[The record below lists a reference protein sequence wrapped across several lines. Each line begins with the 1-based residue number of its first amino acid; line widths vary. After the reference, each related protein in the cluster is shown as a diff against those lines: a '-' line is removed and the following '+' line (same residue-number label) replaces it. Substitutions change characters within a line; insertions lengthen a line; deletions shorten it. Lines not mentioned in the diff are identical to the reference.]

1 MRAGTGGKGVWS
13 PRERVVVRGAA
24 ASAADVGA
32 PASAQAGL
40 VPITVVTGFLGSG
53 KTTLMNR
60 ILTED
65 HGKKIAVI
73 INEFG
78 EVGIDGDIVSS
89 ATNVSEDVML
99 LNNGCLCCTVRD
111 DLIKMISNLVGRKE
125 REKEEFDH
133 IIIETTGMR
142 IRNTERVK
150 QTGGTPTRLLLLL
163 LSQCG
168 R

>member
-1 MRAGTGGKGVWS
+1 MA
-13 PRERVVVRGAA
+13 
-24 ASAADVGA
+24 GA
-32 PASAQAGL
+32 PAAAAAAAGAPAAAQEGL

-89 ATNVSEDVML
+89 ATDVSEDVML

-111 DLIKMISNLVGRKE
+111 DLIKMIGGLVERKE
-125 REKEEFDH
+125 RGKEKFDH
-133 IIIETTGMR
+133 IIIETTGAAPSAR
-142 IRNTERVK
+142 APAGARRPRRRVGH
-150 QTGGTPTRLLLLL
+150 TY
-163 LSQCG
+163 
-168 R
+168 